1 MFIDADTHVDEC
13 EDTWASCPEELA
25 PTTISFTPDQVPVWM
40 RPRGGAASQHTRFWF
55 IDGKLHSRRI
65 RSDELTGTNAETREL
80 RDVGERISDM
90 AALDVDVQVIFPTLF
105 LTELTQRTDVDI
117 ALCTSYNNW
126 LADRCKA
133 SGGKLQWVAIL
144 PLGSIA
150 DAVAEIRR
158 VSALGACGIFKR
170 GVEWNRAASD
180 SYFFPVYAEAER
192 LNLSVCF
199 HSSLPWT
206 PTDPTFSRYR
216 TPYTLGFTG
225 MSVLAAFYALVAD
238 RVPEQF
244 PSLRFGFIEA
254 GSSWLIHL
262 SDILGVKDRGEFLE
276 SQRLFVT
283 CETAE
288 DLGYMTGIFGRSN
301 FMVGTDY
308 SHGDRASVMNVHRK
322 IVDAEDVIGNEAV
335 TRMTSGAAREFYA
348 LG

>member
-1 MFIDADTHVDEC
+1 MRVRVAAKVRGDGSVASVRERPRLDNVACLGESGLKDAVAMSRPARWDGEDGGPTMFIDADTHVDEC
-13 EDTWASCPEELA
+13 EDTWASCPESLV
-25 PTTISFTPDQVPVWM
+25 PSTISFAPDQVPVWM

-65 RSDELTGTNAETREL
+65 RSDELTGTNANAREL
-80 RDVGERISDM
+80 RDIGERLSDM
-90 AALDVDVQVIFPTLF
+90 EALDVDVQVIFPTLF

-126 LADRCKA
+126 LADRCSA
-133 SGGKLQWVAIL
+133 SGGKLRWVAIL

-150 DAVAEIRR
+150 DAITEIRR

-180 SYFFPVYAEAER
+180 DYFFPVYAEAER
-192 LNLSVCF
+192 LNLPICF

-225 MSVLAAFYALVAD
+225 MPVLAAFYALVAD
-238 RVPEQF
+238 HVPEQF
-244 PSLRFGFIEA
+244 PALRFGFIEA

-262 SDILGVKDRGEFLE
+262 SEILGV
-276 SQRLFVT
+276 
-283 CETAE
+283 
-288 DLGYMTGIFGRSN
+288 
-301 FMVGTDY
+301 
-308 SHGDRASVMNVHRK
+308 
-322 IVDAEDVIGNEAV
+322 
-335 TRMTSGAAREFYA
+335 
-348 LG
+348 